1 MKTLIEV
8 KPMKINLQ
16 GKNALVTGAGSGI
29 GKKVAIDLANCG
41 ANVVVHYGSNKQGAE
56 EAVQQIQAF
65 GVKSMALQ
73 ADVLKKEE
81 IDTLVQKTADFLG
94 GSIDI
99 LVNNAGGLVKRTLVE
114 ETEEELWHHIIDLNL
129 TSAFL
134 VTKAVIPYMKKSG
147 GAMINMT
154 SLAAQNGGGRG
165 AIPYATSKAGLMT
178 FSKGLA
184 KELAPFNIRVNN
196 VSPGL
201 IGETS
206 FHDTFTPNADRQKT
220 VEGLPIKREGTP
232 ADVSGAV
239 LYLASDLSSYLT
251 GETIEINGGALM
263 R

>member
-1 MKTLIEV
+1 MNIDL
-8 KPMKINLQ
+8 N

-29 GKKVAIDLANCG
+29 GKKVAMDLASCG
-41 ANVVVHYGSNKQGAE
+41 ANVVVHYGSNKQGAD
-56 EAVQQIQAF
+56 EAVQMIKSY
-65 GVKSMALQ
+65 GVKVLAIQ
-73 ADVLKKEE
+73 ADVLKKDEVE
-81 IDTLVQKTADFLG
+81 SLVQQSADFFG
-94 GSIDI
+94 GTIDI
-99 LVNNAGGLVKRTLVE
+99 LVNNAGGLVKRTLIE
-114 ETEEELWHHIIDLNL
+114 ETEEELWHRIIDLNL

-134 VTKAVIPYMKKSG
+134 VTKAVIPFMKKAG
-147 GAMINMT
+147 GSIVNMT
-154 SLAAQNGGGRG
+154 SLAAQNGGGHG

-206 FHDTFTPNADRQKT
+206 FHDTFTPNDARKKT
-220 VEGLPIKREGTP
+220 VEGLPIQREGVPT
-232 ADVSGAV
+232 DVSGTV
-239 LYLASDLSSYLT
+239 VYLASEWSSYIT